1 MDIDHIR
8 IIYQKLYIQNQENKL
23 RIKLQEKNMKKILV
37 SCLVGLMAMSVF
49 AKFPE
54 GMTRQETNKEKIQ
67 QALAATGLTNGEKLT
82 LNIMLVVADMDAK
95 KTSYADFKKAIIDF
109 ANADNNI
116 FTTLTKK
123 TKGTPQFE
131 KKIKDE
137 ICKNILLI
145 KRFQPFFEFVLKDTY
160 MEDCIYLKYQCFYQS
175 VLTKYYTVNKA
186 TFRKHFK
193 YGITCTSRVGH
204 KQDPKRAIIVLNIY
218 KKQIIEGK
226 LGLTKEEIDEDLRF
240 AKLVYFPNLSKNAD
254 TWKPICVQV
263 EMMIKANQ

>member
-1 MDIDHIR
+1 
-8 IIYQKLYIQNQENKL
+8 
-23 RIKLQEKNMKKILV
+23 MKKVLV
-37 SCLVGLMAMSVF
+37 SCLVGLIAMSVF
-49 AKFPE
+49 AKLPE

-67 QALAATGLTNGEKLT
+67 QALATTGLTNSDKLM

-116 FTTLTKK
+116 FATLIKK
-123 TKGTPQFE
+123 KKGTPQFE
-131 KKIKDE
+131 IKIKDI
-137 ICKNILLI
+137 ICSNIILI
-145 KRFQPFFEFVLKDTY
+145 TRFQPFFEFVLKDTY
-160 MEDCIYLKYQCFYQS
+160 MEDCSYLKYQSFYNS
-175 VLTKYYTVNKA
+175 SLTKYYTVNKA

-193 YGITCTSRVGH
+193 YGVTGTSRVKH
-204 KQDPKRAIIVLNIY
+204 KQDAKRAPMVLNIY
-218 KKQIIEGK
+218 KKQIIKGK

-240 AKLVYFPNLSKNAD
+240 AKLVYFPNLSKDAN